1 MKIIVNHS
9 VAIGNTDDNVKQVA
23 NLLTLDHEKE
33 GIEFALR
40 KLQVL

>member
-1 MKIIVNHS
+1 VNKNRS
-9 VAIGNTDDNVKQVA
+9 KKAADLV
-23 NLLTLDHEKE
+23 TLDHEKE